1 MNVPPK
7 YIVAHGDL
15 SQNIEQRISAVFD
28 IDSNATANERVPN
41 LRFIKSLIP
50 IDSPYLDALMDANK
64 HKGWYLFADPVQMAA
79 INKVLL
85 LGQEAPTLR
94 QKNSDVGEP
103 LGTIYDIYHIV
114 NFGQVDYRPVYA
126 NFGK

>member
-1 MNVPPK
+1 MNVPPR

-15 SQNIEQRISAVFD
+15 MQNVEQRISAVYD
-28 IDSNATANERVPN
+28 IDSDANANNLVPN
-41 LRFIKSLIP
+41 LSFIRGLQAV
-50 IDSPYLDALMDANK
+50 DSPYLDALMDASD
-64 HKGWYLFADPVQMAA
+64 HKGWYLFADPGQMPA